1 MFRSMDAFANDLIDA
16 LGGTTATANLA
27 HTGVSTVHNWRRNG
41 LSASRLDHL
50 HRIAQSLSPSVDV
63 AALAEKHGVVLPCI
77 QPEPAPSSGKID
89 EISAPV
95 LA

>member
-1 MFRSMDAFANDLIDA
+1 MDAFANDLIDA

-27 HTGVSTVHNWRRNG
+27 HTGVSTVHNWRRSG

-63 AALAEKHGVVLPCI
+63 TALAKKHGVALPCI
-77 QPEPAPSSGKID
+77 QPDAVRSSGNAN